1 MDILPLEREHIRP
14 RQECFTNLWTTLHTF
29 LQAGRHSGLFDVH
42 NLFWALFWCT
52 CIQSRGRLSQIPYPF
67 NIATRNKHITFL
79 WDLEMHTCIIWCS
92 LLSDTVP
99 SKLSGECGLLKPCL
113 RCCTT
118 LRCLYFQLYC
128 ARTSFWFIFFLSI
141 FYNYFLKRVENR
153 VLDLFDNLF
162 SVVKYTSQFWFFF
175 YFFFSN
181 RYFMGLLDC
190 CWPRIGERIQMAAV
204 HYLCWCIYFCYIEYQ
219 TYLRVFRNFKC
230 SHRKLSDYVYIN
242 VNRQLNIL
250 THLFLM

>member
-1 MDILPLEREHIRP
+1 MDILPLEREHKRP

-29 LQAGRHSGLFDVH
+29 LQTGRHSGLFDVH

-52 CIQSRGRLSQIPYPF
+52 CIQSRGRLSQISYPF

-118 LRCLYFQLYC
+118 LRCLYFQFVLY
-128 ARTSFWFIFFLSI
+128 TDQFLIFLFSFFLSL
-141 FYNYFLKRVENR
+141 YFFELLFKRVKIAYWIC
-153 VLDLFDNLF
+153 L
-162 SVVKYTSQFWFFF
+162 TT
-175 YFFFSN
+175 YF
-181 RYFMGLLDC
+181 
-190 CWPRIGERIQMAAV
+190 
-204 HYLCWCIYFCYIEYQ
+204 
-219 TYLRVFRNFKC
+219 
-230 SHRKLSDYVYIN
+230 
-242 VNRQLNIL
+242 QL
-250 THLFLM
+250 

>member
-1 MDILPLEREHIRP
+1 MKENTYALARNVLRIYEPP
-14 RQECFTNLWTTLHTF
+14 YTLF

-52 CIQSRGRLSQIPYPF
+52 CIQSRGRLSQISYPF

-128 ARTSFWFIFFLSI
+128 ARTSFWFIFFSLSLFFKI
-141 FYNYFLKRVENR
+141 TFLSELKIAYWICLTTYF
-153 VLDLFDNLF
+153 
-162 SVVKYTSQFWFFF
+162 
-175 YFFFSN
+175 
-181 RYFMGLLDC
+181 
-190 CWPRIGERIQMAAV
+190 
-204 HYLCWCIYFCYIEYQ
+204 
-219 TYLRVFRNFKC
+219 
-230 SHRKLSDYVYIN
+230 
-242 VNRQLNIL
+242 QL
-250 THLFLM
+250 

>member
-52 CIQSRGRLSQIPYPF
+52 CIQSRGRLSQISYPF

-128 ARTSFWFIFFLSI
+128 ARTSFWFIYFSLSLFFTITFLSELKI
-141 FYNYFLKRVENR
+141 AYWICLTTYF
-153 VLDLFDNLF
+153 
-162 SVVKYTSQFWFFF
+162 
-175 YFFFSN
+175 
-181 RYFMGLLDC
+181 
-190 CWPRIGERIQMAAV
+190 
-204 HYLCWCIYFCYIEYQ
+204 
-219 TYLRVFRNFKC
+219 
-230 SHRKLSDYVYIN
+230 
-242 VNRQLNIL
+242 QL
-250 THLFLM
+250 